1 MRIVLMWLV
10 AVMMISCSM
19 AQKNK
24 TNIIEVRKG
33 EILAQ
38 GEPTRDG
45 ERLNVLTIDLQRMSS
60 DGKTNL
66 WVEFPDNQKFA
77 LSAITME
84 EVKSRSTKEW
94 QSPDSK
100 TQKSFDVGG
109 YWFEFD
115 GNTLISLSVSKYGRP
130 PTQKIA
136 FTRIGSFSSNAS
148 LSLPCTLGQFEE
160 VFGKA
165 DQIKRWWSW

>member
-84 EVKSRSTKEW
+84 EVKSRSTK
-94 QSPDSK
+94 
-100 TQKSFDVGG
+100 
-109 YWFEFD
+109 
-115 GNTLISLSVSKYGRP
+115 
-130 PTQKIA
+130 
-136 FTRIGSFSSNAS
+136 
-148 LSLPCTLGQFEE
+148 
-160 VFGKA
+160 
-165 DQIKRWWSW
+165 